1 MDGACCL
8 EKNKKSSGLF
18 TFCTTVP
25 FLYRRYVS
33 SGECSMCGR
42 IINVVDRSE
51 ADVEYG
57 LDGVVSGRLM
67 VDTDTPGGNL
77 QHVPYKKPSMH
88 VPTTVPDLCVHS

>member
-1 MDGACCL
+1 MDGACCF

-42 IINVVDRSE
+42 IINVVERSE
-51 ADVEYG
+51 ADVKCG
-57 LDGVVSGRLM
+57 FGDVVSGTLTVGM
-67 VDTDTPGGNL
+67 DTPAGNL
-77 QHVPYKKPSMH
+77 QHVPYRKPSMH
-88 VPTTVPDLCVHS
+88 VPTTVPDL